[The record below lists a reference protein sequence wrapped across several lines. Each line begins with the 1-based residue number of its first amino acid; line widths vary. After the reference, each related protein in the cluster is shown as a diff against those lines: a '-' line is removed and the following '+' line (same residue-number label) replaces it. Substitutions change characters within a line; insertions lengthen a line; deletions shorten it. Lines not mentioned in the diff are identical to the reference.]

1 MPKKESDIQLQ
12 IMRYLR
18 SQKLLFWRFSPDTY
32 VQSIG
37 RYIKHEYVPSG
48 LPDIMILVEGKMIGL
63 EVKKPKGGRTSPDQL
78 LMKKRFELLG
88 HEYHVVRSLEDVQK
102 VIHTPT

>member
-18 SQKLLFWRFSPDTY
+18 SQGMLFWRFSPDTY

-37 RYIKHEYVPSG
+37 RYIKHEYVPDG

-63 EVKKPKGGRTSPDQL
+63 EVKQRSGSIRPDQL

-102 VIHTPT
+102 VIHTLT